1 GKEGK
6 EEIGDHRRHNTDP
19 HFGFRV
25 HATSNQLC
33 PAGSV
38 DDPRKWESNP
48 FKWVKLLLQWMRKK
62 EGNRTATVVSV
73 AHHQLPFRFKE
84 FDFLL
89 RGRKS
94 DYQI

>member
-1 GKEGK
+1 EKKGK
-6 EEIGDHRRHNTDP
+6 RRSATTGVTTP
-19 HFGFRV
+19 TLISGLGFTV

-89 RGRKS
+89 R
-94 DYQI
+94 